1 MSLVL
6 LGSTS
11 GSVTLQEPAV
21 AGTTTLTLPAVS
33 GTILQSGTT
42 VTEAQGGTGT
52 TTGYYGFKNRI
63 INGAMVIDQRNAGAE
78 VNPAVTGYYLDRW
91 LTFSGAAG
99 KYKIG
104 QNAGSVTP
112 PIGFI
117 KYLGITSLSSYST
130 GVAEAFLLSQY
141 IEGFNVADFAFG
153 TASATSITVSFWV
166 RSSLTGNFNF
176 SVCNDLA
183 NRNYIAAYTINSANT
198 WEQKTV
204 TIPGD
209 TSGTWQ
215 TNNSI
220 GLQLRFD
227 LGSGSNYNG
236 TAGAWGSSNL
246 LRVSGSQS
254 IVGTNG
260 ATFYITGVQ
269 LEKGSTATSFDY
281 RPYGTELA
289 LCQRYAVM
297 LGNSGNAYSNYGY
310 GAAYSTTNVSVT
322 VSLPVQMR
330 AAPTTSFPGSGTYQF
345 YRGSSNITA
354 SNADM
359 TASNPEATTTVG
371 AYYFVSTGMTVDT
384 FGKVQSNNNTTT
396 RILFSSEL

>member
-1 MSLVL
+1 MGKAASLANIGSIADSS
-6 LGSTS
+6 LG
-11 GSVTLQEPAV
+11 
-21 AGTTTLTLPAVS
+21 
-33 GTILQSGTT
+33 
-42 VTEAQGGTGT
+42 
-52 TTGYYGFKNRI
+52 FRNRI

-112 PIGFI
+112 PIGFS

-130 GVAEAFLLSQY
+130 GVAEAFLLNQY

-254 IVGTNG
+254 IVGTNT

-281 RPYGTELA
+281 RPIGTELA

-297 LGNSGNAYSNYGY
+297 LGNTGSLFSCYGF
-310 GAAYSTTNVSVT
+310 GAAYSTTSVSVNT
-322 VSLPVQMR
+322 PLPVEMR
-330 AAPTTSFPGSGTYQF
+330 AEPTTTFPGSGSFQF
-345 YRGSSNITA
+345 YVGSSFIATA
-354 SNADM
+354 TANM
-359 TASNPEATTTVG
+359 TGANPEATRTIG
-371 AYYFVSTGMTVDT
+371 AFYFAGTGLTANT
-384 FGKVQSNNNTTT
+384 FGKVLSYNNTTT
-396 RILFSSEL
+396 RVLFSAEL